1 MCQRRV
7 QGQSSKKFPKETPE
21 SAHLTCNTS
30 AHTGTRYL
38 IKHMKRCK
46 DSVASTKLVSGD
58 INTSSREKETSDQ
71 AAGEKSFCNIPGCD
85 FIYRSVNEE
94 VISIFFN
101 MPISVFYCSI
111 YMICS

>member
-1 MCQRRV
+1 M

-71 AAGEKSFCNIPGCD
+71 AGGEKSF
-85 FIYRSVNEE
+85 RSVNEE
-94 VISIFFN
+94 VISIFLN

-111 YMICS
+111 YMICINILNATK